1 MRVIVPL
8 QGVVQGR
15 GGLVLGS
22 IIPCA
27 LFYFLQ
33 FYLKRNRDDPDD
45 KNESNSTG
53 QNPTTR
59 SPSSEHLT
67 ELPGLTRSLSRA
79 LLSPRNSGPVSI
91 SARVSGIVK
100 GGDSPYYMGLKRVK
114 EDPYDELD
122 NPNGVIQLGLAEN
135 KLSLDLVK
143 DWLAENARE
152 AILGNGKELSI
163 SGIAPYQPFDGLM
176 EFKVVTSRCLVRIE
190 LLGDSDWTSNNKISL
205 GARGCLRVAIDHGQ
219 WFMVSDNNAMAV
231 AGFMSQVMENAVSF
245 NPSQI
250 VLTAGATPAIEIL
263 SFCLADTGNAFLVPT
278 PYYPGFD
285 RDVKWRTGVEIIHVP
300 CRSADNFHL
309 SIAALDRSFNQAKK
323 RGLKVRGVI
332 ISNPSNPVGNL
343 LNRETLYS
351 LLDFARE
358 KNIHI
363 ISNEILAGSTHGNE
377 EFVSMAEIVDQEDTD
392 RKRVHIVYGLSKD
405 LSLPGFRVGVIYT
418 FNEDVLAAARKL
430 SRFSATSAPTQRLLI
445 SMLSDTKF
453 VRTFITTN
461 WERLQRMYVQ
471 LVAGLEK
478 MGIKSIKSS
487 GGFYCWADM
496 SGFISSY
503 SEKGEVELW
512 DKLLNIGKV
521 NVTPGSCCHCIEP
534 GWFRFCFATL
544 TEKDIPVVMERIQK
558 VLKPVN

>member
-1 MRVIVPL
+1 MTQTRYYRTRSPEPEKEKTGVGGGTAMRVIVPL

-45 KNESNSTG
+45 KNESNSTS

-152 AILGNGKELSI
+152 AILGNGKELSV

-176 EFKVVTSRCLVRIE
+176 EFKV
-190 LLGDSDWTSNNKISL
+190 
-205 GARGCLRVAIDHGQ
+205 
-219 WFMVSDNNAMAV
+219 AV

-245 NPSQI
+245 NPSQM

-300 CRSADNFHL
+300 CRSAENFHL

-430 SRFSATSAPTQRLLI
+430 SRFSATSAPTQCLLI

-461 WERLQRMYVQ
+461 RERLQRMYVQ